1 MELIPI
7 FKISILLFSALMVV
21 ILTVSYIMY
30 RVKNANQLKANANGT
45 RRAIEIQQR
54 MPLAQPVLVPIQV
67 SQNEQAMQVQQ
78 RAMQQERVNLKPRER
93 FQVVNQQQSDLRIF
107 QTEVTLEKPFYHP
120 RQSENKA
127 QFLSRKSFNLF
138 DSYSS
143 GGEKLHKLHL
153 SAG

>member
-7 FKISILLFSALMVV
+7 FKISIILFSIAMVV
-21 ILTVSYIMY
+21 ILTISYIMY
-30 RVKNANQLKANANGT
+30 RVKNAKKQNELGN
-45 RRAIEIQQR
+45 RAIEIQQR
-54 MPLAQPVLVPIQV
+54 MAVAQPVLIPVQV
-67 SQNEQAMQVQQ
+67 SQKEQALQVQQ
-78 RAMQQERVNLKPRER
+78 RVMQQERVSMKPRER

-143 GGEKLHKLHL
+143 GGEKLHKLNL